1 MTAQQQVLIKQKKK
15 QLMQKLTLQLNKAD
29 NYVTEFKVS
38 RRGKKILPWIG
49 ENVLNFEVSKGAM
62 LDVQ

>member
-29 NYVTEFKVS
+29 NYVTGFLGLEKTF
-38 RRGKKILPWIG
+38 
-49 ENVLNFEVSKGAM
+49 
-62 LDVQ
+62 